1 MRGAADGN
9 VFDVQASSQSYSE
22 REEACFFARR
32 ERAERRRCV
41 VITLRG
47 VTKVFGRGEKQ
58 TVALDNVSLEVKAG
72 EIFGIIGLSG
82 AGKSTLVRCI
92 NMLERPQ
99 SGSIVVDGVEVT
111 SLGERELRKERRKI
125 GMIFQQFNL
134 LSSRTVLGNVAFPL
148 EIAGGLEKAAIRQ
161 RTLDLLRLVGLEDK
175 ANAYPLQLSGGQK
188 QRVGIARALANHPKV
203 LLSDE
208 ATSALDP
215 QTTRSILE
223 LLADINR
230 RLGITIILITH
241 EMGVVRQ
248 IADRVAVIEGGR
260 IIEEGSVVDVFT
272 NPQAQTTRKFVQGLI
287 AEAPVDLQRRSQ
299 QSGGS
304 ASCAL
309 LRLSF
314 VGDAAGRPYISTVVR
329 RFGVEANVLYGSIDR
344 FKSAAFG
351 TLFVELTGLARDV
364 EEALTFLR
372 SEGLGVEVIENVG
385 PDAIRDA
392 V

>member
-1 MRGAADGN
+1 MI
-9 VFDVQASSQSYSE
+9 DVRDLEKEYT
-22 REEACFFARR
+22 EE
-32 ERAERRRCV
+32 ETPTRA
-41 VITLRG
+41 LRG
-47 VTKVFGRGEKQ
+47 VTFSVEKGEFI
-58 TVALDNVSLEVKAG
+58 SIMG
-72 EIFGIIGLSG
+72 PSG
-82 AGKSTLVRCI
+82 SGKSTLLQILSFLDRPTGGAYTFQGKSIDDMTDQELAHVR
-92 NMLERPQ
+92 NKDMGFVFQ
-99 SGSIVVDGVEVT
+99 S
-111 SLGERELRKERRKI
+111 
-125 GMIFQQFNL
+125 FNL
-134 LSSRTVLGNVAFPL
+134 LARLTVHDNVEVPLLYSDILPAKRRTFVEEAV
-148 EIAGGLEKAAIRQ
+148 RS
-161 RTLDLLRLVGLEDK
+161 VGLADK
-175 ANAYPLQLSGGQK
+175 LHVEAGKLSGGQK